1 MNNDEWHYI
10 LEDDMISFKHKGNFK
25 KTDKLLTGAL
35 KINVLNILHKYAKQ
49 GIIALS
55 TATPKDTGIT
65 ANSWDY
71 IIKLK
76 PNGYSISWTNSNTV
90 NGIPI
95 VILLQYGH
103 GTGTGG
109 YVEGRDFINPAI
121 KPVMDKIA
129 DDIFEE
135 VRKL

>member
-1 MNNDEWHYI
+1 
-10 LEDDMISFKHKGNFK
+10 MISFKHKGNFK

>member
-76 PNGYSISWTNSNTV
+76 DHGYSISWTNSNTV

>member
-1 MNNDEWHYI
+1 
-10 LEDDMISFKHKGNFK
+10 MISFKHKGNFK

-76 PNGYSISWTNSNTV
+76 DHGYSISWTNSNTV

>member
-1 MNNDEWHYI
+1 
-10 LEDDMISFKHKGNFK
+10 MISFKHKGNFK

-35 KINVLNILHKYAKQ
+35 KINVLNILHKYAKK
-49 GIIALS
+49 GIVALS
-55 TATPKDTGIT
+55 VSTPKDTGLT
-65 ANSWDY
+65 ANLWDY
-71 IIKLK
+71 KIELK
-76 PNGYSISWTNSNTV
+76 PNGYSITWTNSNTV
-90 NGIPI
+90 NGIPV

-135 VRKL
+135 VKKL

>member
-1 MNNDEWHYI
+1 
-10 LEDDMISFKHKGNFK
+10 MIKFKHKGNFK
-25 KTDKLLTGAL
+25 KTERLLTGAL
-35 KINVLNILHKYAKQ
+35 RVNVLAILHKYAKQ

-55 TATPKDTGIT
+55 GATPKDTGIT

-71 IIKLK
+71 FIKLSPK
-76 PNGYSISWTNSNTV
+76 GYSISWTNSNTV

-103 GTGTGG
+103 GTGNGG

-121 KPVMDKIA
+121 KPALDKIA
-129 DDIFEE
+129 NDIFEE

>member
-1 MNNDEWHYI
+1 
-10 LEDDMISFKHKGNFK
+10 MISFKHKGNFK

-76 PNGYSISWTNSNTV
+76 DHGYSISWTNSNTV
-90 NGIPI
+90 NGIPV

-135 VRKL
+135 VKKL

>member
-1 MNNDEWHYI
+1 
-10 LEDDMISFKHKGNFK
+10 MISFKHKGNFK

-35 KINVLNILHKYAKQ
+35 KINVLNTLHKYAKQ

-76 PNGYSISWTNSNTV
+76 DHGYSISWTNSNTV